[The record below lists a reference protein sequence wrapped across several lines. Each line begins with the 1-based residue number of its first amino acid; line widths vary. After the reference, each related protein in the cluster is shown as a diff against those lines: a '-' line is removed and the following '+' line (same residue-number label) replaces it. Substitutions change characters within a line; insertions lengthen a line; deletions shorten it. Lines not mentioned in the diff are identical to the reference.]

1 MKSVSLLATVALAS
15 LSSAHPGPAMPKL
28 MGGREFL
35 QTIKGR
41 NAMPAPI
48 ANLVHVEERTPEVGP
63 RAEDPNTCGPGVG
76 SCVNACCSPEGYC
89 GTTEEYC
96 AAPDCQFEYGPLCDT
111 LQAPSG
117 ASTAN
122 IARPHIGDV
131 PYGGAGVYDCQ
142 VAGDIAFTFD
152 DGPYLY
158 TNDLLDKLAAYGAKA
173 TFMITGNNLGK
184 GAIDTT
190 PEYVTVIKRMIAE
203 GHQVAS
209 HTWGHQNLTSL
220 DPTTFKN
227 QMYYNEMAFRNILG
241 YFPTYM
247 RPPYSEC
254 NDTCGDLMADL
265 GYHVTYFDLDTEG
278 YLNDA
283 ANLIQK
289 SKNIW
294 DAAIATANPATDNY
308 LEIEHDIHYQTVY
321 NLTDYILASMYSHG
335 FKSVTVGNCL
345 GDPSENW
352 YRSGDPNAAVPT
364 PSQQV
369 SDDGSCNADI
379 TCLGSIYGNCCSI
392 NGFCGSTDA
401 YCGTGCQPGSG
412 TCSGSSTTS
421 TSTAKAST
429 STAKAS
435 TSTAKASTSTTKTST
450 SAQSTST
457 QKVSTDGSCSS
468 SITCIGSSYGD
479 CCSEHGYCGSTIGY
493 CGTGCQP
500 IAGTCSAST
509 TSTKKITST
518 TTTSTAVA
526 TSTLKGSSY
535 GNCCSTHGY
544 CGSTTAYCGTGCQK
558 GFGTCT

>member
-1 MKSVSLLATVALAS
+1 MKSVSILATVALAS

-35 QTIKGR
+35 QTVKGR

-48 ANLVHVEERTPEVGP
+48 TSPVHVEERLPEVAP
-63 RAEDPNTCGPGVG
+63 RADDPNTCGPGVG

-111 LQAPSG
+111 LQVPAG
-117 ASTAN
+117 GSTAN
-122 IARPHIGDV
+122 IERPHIGNV
-131 PYGGAGVYDCQ
+131 PYGGAGIYDCQ

-190 PEYVTVIKRMIAE
+190 AEYTATIKRMIAE
-203 GHQVAS
+203 GHQIAS

-220 DPTTFKN
+220 DPTMFKN

-254 NDTCGDLMADL
+254 NATCGDIMADL
-265 GYHVTYFDLDTEG
+265 GTP
-278 YLNDA
+278 
-283 ANLIQK
+283 
-289 SKNIW
+289 KNIW
-294 DAAIATANPATDNY
+294 DKAIAKADATTGNF

-335 FKSVTVGNCL
+335 FKSVTVGECL

-352 YRSGDPNAAVPT
+352 YRSGNASAPVPT
-364 PSQQV
+364 PSKQI

-379 TCLGSIYGNCCSI
+379 TCLGSTYGNCCSV
-392 NGFCGSTDA
+392 NGYCGSTDD
-401 YCGTGCQPGSG
+401 YCGTGCQPASG
-412 TCSGSSTTS
+412 TCSGSSTS
-421 TSTAKAST
+421 
-429 STAKAS
+429 
-435 TSTAKASTSTTKTST
+435 ST
-450 SAQSTST
+450 SATKSSTSAKPTST
-457 QKVSTDGSCSS
+457 QTVSDDGSCSS
-468 SITCIGSSYGD
+468 STTCNGSSFGN
-479 CCSEHGYCGSTIGY
+479 CCSQYGYCGST
-493 CGTGCQP
+493 
-500 IAGTCSAST
+500 AD
-509 TSTKKITST
+509 
-518 TTTSTAVA
+518 
-526 TSTLKGSSY
+526 
-535 GNCCSTHGY
+535 
-544 CGSTTAYCGTGCQK
+544 YCGTGCQK
-558 GFGTCT
+558 AFGTCT

>member
-1 MKSVSLLATVALAS
+1 MKSVSILATVALAS
-15 LSSAHPGPAMPKL
+15 LSTAHSGPAMPKL

-35 QTIKGR
+35 QTVKGR
-41 NAMPAPI
+41 NAMLAPI
-48 ANLVHVEERTPEVGP
+48 TSPVHVEDRSPKVAA
-63 RAEDPNTCGPGVG
+63 RANDPNTCGPGVG

-89 GTTEEYC
+89 GTTKEYC
-96 AAPDCQFEYGPLCDT
+96 AAPDCQYKYGPLCDT
-111 LQAPSG
+111 LQAPAG

-122 IARPHIGDV
+122 IQRPHIGTV
-131 PYGGAGVYDCQ
+131 PYGGAGIYDCQ

-190 PEYVTVIKRMIAE
+190 VQYTAVIKRMVAE
-203 GHQVAS
+203 GHQIAS

-254 NDTCGDLMADL
+254 NATCGDLMADL
-265 GYHVTYFDLDTEG
+265 GYHVTYFDLDTAG

-283 ANLIQK
+283 ATLIQN

-294 DAAIATANPATDNY
+294 DKAIAKADATTGNF

-335 FKSVTVGNCL
+335 FKSVTVGECL
-345 GDPSENW
+345 GDPSVNW
-352 YRSGDPNAAVPT
+352 YRSGNASAPVPT
-364 PSQQV
+364 PSKQI

-379 TCLGSIYGNCCSI
+379 TCLGSTYGNCCSV
-392 NGFCGSTDA
+392 NGYCGSTDA
-401 YCGTGCQPGSG
+401 YCGTGCQSASG
-412 TCSGSSTTS
+412 TCSGSSTS
-421 TSTAKAST
+421 
-429 STAKAS
+429 
-435 TSTAKASTSTTKTST
+435 ST
-450 SAQSTST
+450 SATKSSTSAKPTST
-457 QKVSTDGSCSS
+457 QKVSDDGSCSS
-468 SITCIGSSYGD
+468 STTCNGSSF
-479 CCSEHGYCGSTIGY
+479 
-493 CGTGCQP
+493 
-500 IAGTCSAST
+500 
-509 TSTKKITST
+509 
-518 TTTSTAVA
+518 
-526 TSTLKGSSY
+526 
-535 GNCCSTHGY
+535 GNCCSQYGY
-544 CGSTTAYCGTGCQK
+544 CGSTTDYCGSGCQK
-558 GFGTCT
+558 SFGTCT